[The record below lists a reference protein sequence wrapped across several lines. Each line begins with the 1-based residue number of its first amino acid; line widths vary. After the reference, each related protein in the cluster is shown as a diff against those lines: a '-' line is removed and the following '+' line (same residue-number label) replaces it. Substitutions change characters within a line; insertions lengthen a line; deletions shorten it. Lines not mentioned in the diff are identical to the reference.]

1 MEKDGSVLKPMKDL
15 EIISDPNVI
24 KVLFE
29 PTRASIVFKY
39 LINGSMTVKQLSDAT
54 GKNPGTILHHIQK
67 LQQVGIVVQERTEQT
82 PTGIVQRYYRATAHE
97 YRLGISGMMEANG
110 GVAQFAKDRLAS
122 MISSLSVYGIEIPES
137 QMDEAMG
144 LLQRLIEREN
154 VVSSNLPIADEK
166 SYHKL
171 PASVRG
177 DASRIIRRLALE
189 EDSEYQRLRA
199 EWNSFLRS
207 HRKVGIGNE

>member
-1 MEKDGSVLKPMKDL
+1 MKDL
-15 EIISDPNVI
+15 EIISDPKVI

-29 PTRASIVFKY
+29 PTRADIVFKY
-39 LINGSMTVKQLSDAT
+39 LVNGSMTVKQLSDAT

-67 LQQVGIVVQERTEQT
+67 LQQAGVILQERTEQT
-82 PTGIVQRYYRATAHE
+82 PTGIVARWYRATARE
-97 YRLGISGMMEANG
+97 YRLGIGGMMQANG
-110 GVAQFAKDRLAS
+110 GVAQFAKDRLSS

-137 QMDEAMG
+137 QTGEAMD
-144 LLQRLIEREN
+144 LLRRLIEREN
-154 VVSSNLPIADEK
+154 AVSSDLPITDEK

-177 DASRIIRRLALE
+177 DASRIMRRLALE

-199 EWNSFLRS
+199 EWHSFLRS